1 MSRDGKAA
9 EAQRTG
15 YPGDRSKQRI
25 AVLLPC
31 LNEAAAIGHVVEE
44 FRNAL
49 PDADIFVYD
58 NASTD
63 DTAAVAAKA
72 GAIVRNEPAR
82 GKGYVVRRM
91 FADIDADIYLM
102 ADGDGTY
109 DAASAPRLI
118 DAMLAGP
125 FDMVVGIRED
135 IGAVSRSG
143 HAFGNRVFNRLL
155 TGFFGCG
162 FEDIF
167 SGYRVFSNRFAKT
180 FPASAT
186 GFEIETEMSVHALE
200 LQIPVCE
207 ISLPYRDRIDGGQS
221 KLHTYKDGLRI
232 LWKMILLLKDVRPM
246 FFFTSIAAAFFILSV
261 GLATPILIEFIETG
275 LVPRF
280 PTAILAS
287 AIGILG
293 FISLTSGVILDS
305 VARGNRKIKR
315 MLFLTAGSAPRSPD
329 V

>member
-1 MSRDGKAA
+1 MSPGGKSKGA
-9 EAQRTG
+9 EQTG
-15 YPGDRSKQRI
+15 STSPGSARRI

-31 LNEAAAIGHVVEE
+31 LNEAAAIAHVVED
-44 FRNAL
+44 FRKAL
-49 PDADIFVYD
+49 PTAEIFVYD

-63 DTAAVAAKA
+63 DTAEVAAGA
-72 GAIVRNEPAR
+72 GAIVRKESVR

-118 DAMLAGP
+118 EAMLDGP
-125 FDMVVGIRED
+125 FDMVVGVRKD

-143 HAFGNRVFNRLL
+143 HGFGNRLFNRLL
-155 TGFFGCG
+155 TGFFGRG

-167 SGYRVFSNRFAKT
+167 SGYRAFSNRFAKT
-180 FPASAT
+180 FPASAK

-207 ISLPYRDRIDGGQS
+207 ISLPYRERIHGGES
-221 KLHTYKDGLRI
+221 KLRTYQDGLRI
-232 LWKMILLLKDVRPM
+232 LLKMILMLKDVRPL
-246 FFFTSIAAAFFILSV
+246 FFFSSIAAAFFVLSV
-261 GLATPILIEFIETG
+261 ALAAPILIEYFETG

-293 FISLTSGVILDS
+293 FISLTSGVILDN
-305 VARGNRKIKR
+305 VARGNRQIKR
-315 MLFLTAGSAPRSPD
+315 MMFLSAGSAPDRGN
-329 V
+329 